1 MPDAPK
7 VGWWA
12 CSCCYLDLEQI
23 KTEEQL
29 RKFLEDLNGNGNPT
43 IRLWPTRTEALID
56 IREAFR
62 RGGAIKDVEEC
73 NRILLE
79 EE

>member
-7 VGWWA
+7 VGWWT

-23 KTEEQL
+23 KTEEHL
-29 RKFLEDLNGNGNPT
+29 LKILGNPDGNGSPT
-43 IRLWPTRTEALID
+43 TRIWPTRVEAIVD

-62 RGGAIKDVEEC
+62 RGGALREVEEC
-73 NRILLE
+73 NRLLLE